1 MAKHRILQRPSAI
14 DPSVALYEVEELIAL
29 NWWHSCG
36 TFDTLKEAEQR
47 VSVLK
52 KQEKYKVKK
61 QVLFVYD

>member
-29 NWWHSCG
+29 DWWHTCG
-36 TFDTLKEAEQR
+36 TFDTIHEAEQR
-47 VSVLK
+47 VFDLK
-52 KQEKYKVKK
+52 KQEKCKVKR